1 MSDAPLNHPASL
13 SELFWAFNRL
23 ALQGFGGVLAVA
35 QRELVER
42 LRWLSREEFLEV
54 FAVAQVL
61 PGPNIL
67 NLSLMLGDRFFGIR
81 GAFTAM
87 AGMLLFPLMIVIG
100 MAALYGQM
108 ADHPIVAN
116 TVRGMGAVSAGL
128 IVATALKLMPSLRR
142 SPMGAWPALGLAV
155 LTLIGVLWLRLP
167 LPQLLLGLGGLGMAL
182 AGWQLY
188 RADRNSEAPKQ

>member
-1 MSDAPLNHPASL
+1 MMSEPPNKPASL

-42 LRWLSREEFLEV
+42 LRWLSREEFLDV

-87 AGMLLFPLMIVIG
+87 AGMLLFPLLIVIG
-100 MAALYGQM
+100 MAALYGEM
-108 ADHPIVAN
+108 AAHPVVAN

-128 IVATALKLMPSLRR
+128 ILATALKLAPSLKR
-142 SPMGAWPALGLAV
+142 SPMGAWPALLLAL
-155 LTLIGVLWLRLP
+155 LTIAAVLWLRLP
-167 LPQLLLGLGGLGMAL
+167 LPQLLLSLGGLGMFL
-182 AGWQLY
+182 AWRQLR
-188 RADRNSEAPKQ
+188 RARAEESENP